1 MAIRKDIISSF
12 QTREV
17 GSERPHLPPVSQN
30 RSAPR
35 GAPHLTSEE
44 GRKTGNSIQLK
55 KHLLKCHGLGIQRR
69 QSLILKEPTVPCR
82 SQQRRPGEC
91 RTVHSLGSAANKQL
105 KSPNNCSPQ
114 RPIVFCAFM
123 LDNVKTIPG
132 SRAKVVG

>member
-44 GRKTGNSIQLK
+44 GRKNRKFKSTQKTFTKVPWSRNSK
-55 KHLLKCHGLGIQRR
+55 K
-69 QSLILKEPTVPCR
+69 TVPHPKRAHSPVQESTEASWGVQDSTQFRFC
-82 SQQRRPGEC
+82 SQ
-91 RTVHSLGSAANKQL
+91 
-105 KSPNNCSPQ
+105 
-114 RPIVFCAFM
+114 
-123 LDNVKTIPG
+123 
-132 SRAKVVG
+132 